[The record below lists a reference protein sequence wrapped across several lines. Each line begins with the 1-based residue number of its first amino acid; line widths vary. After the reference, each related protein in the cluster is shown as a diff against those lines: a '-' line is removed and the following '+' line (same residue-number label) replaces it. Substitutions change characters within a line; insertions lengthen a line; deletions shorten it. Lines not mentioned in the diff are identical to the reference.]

1 MTREGL
7 EKYRLQ
13 WKESQS
19 VTAVQAM
26 YDALFDEA
34 SSLLD
39 RAEELERENSL
50 LRAGAES
57 PITVQH
63 VARLEARVKELE
75 EEQNEFSV
83 WVKDEE
89 DTLP

>member
-50 LRAGAES
+50 LRAG
-57 PITVQH
+57 